1 MTVKEVS
8 NFNTDRIL
16 IRCITRNLYT
26 RGNSEDY
33 ARMFVFADDAEVTT
47 ENILTIA
54 KNIAQHSDLQ
64 ACGCTYHEAVENLMY
79 FLANECVVRN
89 FEFEW

>member
-8 NFNTDRIL
+8 VFDTDRIL
-16 IRCITRNLYT
+16 IMCITRNLYT

-33 ARMFVFADDAEVTT
+33 ARMSKFAANAEVTT
-47 ENILTIA
+47 ENILIIA
-54 KNIAQHSDLQ
+54 LSIVQHSDLQ
-64 ACGCTYHEAVENLMY
+64 AYGWTYHEAVENFMY
-79 FLANECVVRN
+79 VLANECVVRN